1 MPAMLEP
8 AVLSTFLQELQ
19 LLLFSIIFE
28 TDIQGK
34 IVNPSAEETIIVQS
48 SKWRYRLLLELFLE
62 FDGLYLL

>member
-8 AVLSTFLQELQ
+8 AVLSTLLQELQ

-28 TDIQGK
+28 TDNQAK

-48 SKWRYRLLLELFLE
+48 
-62 FDGLYLL
+62 